1 MSTSTTD
8 RDAPSGATPAPAAGP
23 ALSSDPVADEA
34 RRRGLRRMRVVAT
47 SLLVVAAVVFLLTR
61 DREGAWGYVNAAA
74 EAAMVG
80 AIADWFAVTALF
92 RHPLGLP
99 IPHTAIIP
107 RRKASLGASLQE
119 FVTENFLRA
128 DVVKERLAT
137 AELTR
142 RTGAWLAE
150 RDHAERL
157 VREGSRITAHALT
170 RVRQEDVA
178 ALVRE
183 AIVPRL
189 VDEPLAPVAGRLLGD
204 VVAERAHVGLVDLVL
219 DELHAWLLDNADE
232 VSALV
237 GERAPWWTPQWVDER
252 VGARLHLE
260 AVSWVTEIR
269 DQPGHRA
276 RRALD
281 DWLDRLVRD
290 LQEDER
296 TQENFERL
304 KTRMLHQPQVTT
316 TGVAVWD
323 ALRRALVDTLQD
335 EDGLL
340 RRRALEELRTLAER
354 LQSDSALQERGDR
367 LVADAAAYLV
377 EHYGA
382 EVASIISATVDRWDG
397 VETANKVELHVGRDL
412 QFIRINGTVVGG
424 LAGLVIHTVS
434 NLV

>member
-1 MSTSTTD
+1 
-8 RDAPSGATPAPAAGP
+8 
-23 ALSSDPVADEA
+23 
-34 RRRGLRRMRVVAT
+34 MRVVAT

-61 DREGAWGYVNAAA
+61 ERDGAWGYVNAAA

-128 DVVKERLAT
+128 EVVKERLET

-142 RTGAWLAE
+142 RTGQWLAE
-150 RDHAERL
+150 GDHAARL

-170 RVRQEDVA
+170 RVRQEDVE

-183 AIVPRL
+183 AIVPKL
-189 VDEPLAPVAGRLLGD
+189 VDEPLAPVASRLLAD
-204 VVAERAHVGLVDLVL
+204 VLAEHAHVGVVDLAL
-219 DELHAWLLDNADE
+219 DELHAWLLENADE

-237 GERAPWWTPQWVDER
+237 GERAPWWTPQWVDEK

-260 AVSWVTEIR
+260 AVSWVQEIR
-269 DQPGHRA
+269 DQPEHRA

-281 DWLDRLVRD
+281 DWLGRLAED
-290 LQEDER
+290 LRSDPT
-296 TQENFERL
+296 TQERFERL
-304 KTRMLHQPQVTT
+304 KTRVLTQPQVTR

-323 ALRRALVDTLQD
+323 ALRRALVETLQD

-340 RRRALEELRTLAER
+340 RRRALEELEALAAR
-354 LQSDSALQERGDR
+354 LQEDRALQERGDR
-367 LVADAAAYLV
+367 VVADAGAYLV
-377 EHYGA
+377 EHYGT

-397 VETANKVELHVGRDL
+397 VETADKVELHVGRDL

-434 NLV
+434 HLV

>member
-1 MSTSTTD
+1 
-8 RDAPSGATPAPAAGP
+8 
-23 ALSSDPVADEA
+23 
-34 RRRGLRRMRVVAT
+34 MRVVAT
-47 SLLVVAAVVFLLTR
+47 SLLVAAAVVFLLTR
-61 DREGAWGYVNAAA
+61 EMDGGWGYVNAAA

-128 DVVKERLAT
+128 DVVKERLES

-142 RTGAWLAE
+142 RTGVWLADG
-150 RDHAERL
+150 DHAERL
-157 VREGSRITAHALT
+157 VREGSKITAHALT
-170 RVRQEDVA
+170 RVKQEDVA
-178 ALVRE
+178 ALVRD

-204 VVAERAHVGLVDLVL
+204 VLAERAHVGMVDLVL
-219 DELHAWLLDNADE
+219 DELHAWLVENADE
-232 VSALV
+232 VMAIV

-260 AVSWVTEIR
+260 AVSWVQEIR
-269 DQPGHRA
+269 EQPEHRA

-281 DWLDRLVRD
+281 GWLTRLVQD
-290 LQEDER
+290 LQDDEE
-296 TQENFERL
+296 TQERFERL
-304 KTRMLHQPQVTT
+304 KARMLNQPQVTT
-316 TGVAVWD
+316 TGVAIWD
-323 ALRRALVDTLQD
+323 ALRRALVETLQD
-335 EDGLL
+335 EDGML
-340 RRRALEELRTLAER
+340 RRRALQEVRDIATR
-354 LQSDSALQERGDR
+354 LQEDVALQERGDR
-367 LVADAAAYLV
+367 LVADAGAYLV
-377 EHYGA
+377 DHYGSD
-382 EVASIISATVDRWDG
+382 VATIISSTVDRWDG
-397 VETANKVELHVGRDL
+397 VETAKKVELHVGRDL

-434 NLV
+434 HLV

>member
-1 MSTSTTD
+1 MSTSLTD
-8 RDAPSGATPAPAAGP
+8 PTGP
-23 ALSSDPVADEA
+23 ALSSDPAADEE
-34 RRRGLRRMRVVAT
+34 RRRGLRRMRIVAT
-47 SLLVVAAVVFLLTR
+47 SLLVVAAIVFLLTR
-61 DREGAWGYVNAAA
+61 ERDGAWGYVNAAS

-119 FVTENFLRA
+119 FVTENFLRPE
-128 DVVKERLAT
+128 VVKERLES

-142 RTGAWLAE
+142 RTGVWLADG
-150 RDHAERL
+150 DHAARL
-157 VREGSRITAHALT
+157 VREGSKITAHALT
-170 RVRQEDVA
+170 RVRPEDVA
-178 ALVRE
+178 ALVEE
-183 AIVPRL
+183 AIIPRL
-189 VDEPLAPVAGRLLGD
+189 VEEPLAPVAGKLLGD
-204 VVAERAHVGLVDLVL
+204 VLAERAHVGMVDLVL

-260 AVSWVTEIR
+260 AVSWVSEIR
-269 DQPGHRA
+269 SQPDHRA

-281 DWLDRLVRD
+281 GWLGRLADD
-290 LQEDER
+290 LEDDAE
-296 TQENFERL
+296 TQQKFERL
-304 KTRMLHQPQVTT
+304 KTRMLNQPQVTR

-323 ALRRALVDTLQD
+323 ALRRALIDTLQD
-335 EDGLL
+335 EEGML
-340 RRRALEELRTLAER
+340 RRRALQELQNLAVR
-354 LQSDSALQERGDR
+354 LQEDEALQARGDR
-367 LVADAAAYLV
+367 VVSEAVAYMVD
-377 EHYGA
+377 HYGG
-382 EVASIISATVDRWDG
+382 EVATIISITVDRWDG
-397 VETANKVELHVGRDL
+397 DETARKVELHVGRDL

-434 NLV
+434 HLV